1 MLIASRRTD
10 EAAVEGATVRSF
22 RLRGTVLAV
31 IATAGLMV
39 LAATM
44 PAAAATDRP
53 AAIPTLTLPPVPT
66 KSVPTTPPPDVVP
79 AHCAD
84 GAITGHSVRLNQAGN
99 PVLSLSGWIQ
109 PCPEGSPTHY
119 AIIWYDAGSGTAF
132 RYRYQSLTAPTQF
145 AISAT
150 LGSTRT
156 TAVCL
161 AYDRYARLSCL
172 AIDYPDGL
180 QSATVTPIPVDDSR
194 VLVPVG
200 DKWEDPDQTCG
211 TCA

>member
-1 MLIASRRTD
+1 MYGLPATSSIAWKS
-10 EAAVEGATVRSF
+10 AACF
-22 RLRGTVLAV
+22 
-31 IATAGLMV
+31 
-39 LAATM
+39 
-44 PAAAATDRP
+44 
-53 AAIPTLTLPPVPT
+53 
-66 KSVPTTPPPDVVP
+66 
-79 AHCAD
+79 C
-84 GAITGHSVRLNQAGN
+84 
-99 PVLSLSGWIQ
+99 
-109 PCPEGSPTHY
+109 
-119 AIIWYDAGSGTAF
+119 AF